1 MTHTEATT
9 RLERIEIMSREI
21 TGYNPFRAIDE
32 FEKRMFREPFTPFNV
47 AGPAAIF
54 KADIKEDDGKFMLE
68 ADLPGFNKDDINL
81 DVDNDI
87 LTIKAERHSDYE
99 DKDKQGNYVRCER
112 SYGTYSRSFD
122 MSAIDV
128 DHISAKFENGVLT
141 LDMPKKEELLPKKT
155 HLEIQ

>member
-1 MTHTEATT
+1 MTHTEVTT
-9 RLERIEIMSREI
+9 RLERTEIMSREI

-54 KADIKEDDGKFMLE
+54 KTDIKEDDGKFVLE

-87 LTIKAERHSDYE
+87 L
-99 DKDKQGNYVRCER
+99 
-112 SYGTYSRSFD
+112 
-122 MSAIDV
+122 
-128 DHISAKFENGVLT
+128 ISAKFENGVLT

>member
-1 MTHTEATT
+1 MFELTPYFRSNRKAAQV
-9 RLERIEIMSREI
+9 
-21 TGYNPFRAIDE
+21 YDPFREMEDME
-32 FEKRMFREPFTPFNV
+32 RRFFGNSVQSFRS
-47 AGPAAIF
+47 
-54 KADIKEDDGKFMLE
+54 DIKDEGNAYLIETDM
-68 ADLPGFNKDDINL
+68 PGFRKEDIHIDIDD
-81 DVDNDI
+81 DI

-122 MSAIDV
+122 VSAIDV

>member
-1 MTHTEATT
+1 
-9 RLERIEIMSREI
+9 MSREI

-32 FEKRMFREPFTPFNV
+32 FEKRMFREPFTSYNL
-47 AGPAAIF
+47 ASGASIF
-54 KADIKEDDGKFMLE
+54 GTDIKEEDDKFILE
-68 ADLPGFNKDDINL
+68 ADLPGFKKEDIKL

-87 LTIKAERHSDYE
+87 LTISAERHSDYE

-122 MSAIDV
+122 VSAIDV